1 MPNITLNYGFQELS
15 FGYDTKQFQILDA
28 RSFLPP
34 LSDELIG
41 QKLDGTDTDHSL
53 EDFTAQGQSALI
65 VVPDATR
72 ESGSAQ
78 IVNLLARRI
87 INLGIQPSDIRIIFA
102 TGIHRKVTEPEKES
116 ILTRFIYQRIR
127 SFDHDPYNL
136 LQMLLVGRTASGVDV
151 ELNRALF
158 EHDLV
163 FVIGAVNFH
172 YFAGFTGGRK
182 LICPGLASAR
192 TILATHRLA
201 FNCDTLERQTGV
213 GPALLDGNVISETFL
228 QAASFVPRV
237 YSINTIV
244 NGFGECVD
252 LYCGDLRQAHEE
264 ACRAYDHLR
273 SVLIEERRDV
283 VIASCGGM
291 PYDVNLIQA
300 HKSLDV
306 ASRACNEGGSIILLA
321 ECSEGFGNPDMYK
334 WFGYGSSK
342 EIAVR
347 LCEKYQV
354 NGQTAWSIRRLAERY
369 RILLF
374 SSLDRSTTH
383 SLGFSKVDADEIERI
398 LTSSHSSGY
407 ILPRAALINVKS
419 PPDQVGR
426 GEMPDG
432 QGSRN

>member
-1 MPNITLNYGFQELS
+1 MPKVTINYGFRKLS
-15 FGYDTKQFQILDA
+15 ISYDTQRFQILDA

-41 QKLDGTDTDHSL
+41 KKLDGTDTDHSL
-53 EDFTAQGQSALI
+53 EDFTAQGRSALI

-72 ESGSAQ
+72 KSGSAQ
-78 IVNLLARRI
+78 IVNLLVRRI

-102 TGIHRKVTEPEKES
+102 TGIHRKVTGPEKET

-136 LQMLLVGRTASGVDV
+136 LQMLLVGRTSAGADV

-182 LICPGLASAR
+182 LICPGLASGR

-201 FNCDTLERQTGV
+201 FDCITLERRIGV
-213 GPALLDGNVISETFL
+213 GPSLLNGNVVHESFL
-228 QAASFVPRV
+228 EAARFVPRV

-244 NGFGECVD
+244 NASGECVD
-252 LYCGDLRQAHEE
+252 LYCGDLGQAHEV
-264 ACRAYDHLR
+264 ACKAYEDQN

-283 VIASCGGM
+283 VIASCGGA
-291 PYDVNLIQA
+291 PFDVNLIQA

-306 ASRACNEGGSIILLA
+306 ASRACKEGGSIILLA
-321 ECSEGFGNPDMYK
+321 ECPEGFGNSDMYK
-334 WFGYGSSK
+334 WFGYGTSREMAIK
-342 EIAVR
+342 
-347 LCEKYQV
+347 LCERYQV

-374 SSLDRSTTH
+374 SSLDESTTR
-383 SLGFSKVDADEIERI
+383 SIGFDKADAAEIEGM
-398 LTSSHSSGY
+398 LTSSHASGY
-407 ILPRAALINVKS
+407 IIPRAALLNVKN
-419 PPDQVGR
+419 PPDSVGR
-426 GEMPDG
+426 AQKALMP
-432 QGSRN
+432 NA